1 MLGHRFLGKVALI
14 FADAEADF
22 ALHRADADDLGH
34 HLVAHV
40 EHFLGLL
47 HAVIRQFADVNQ
59 SLNAVLEPRES
70 AEAHELRDL
79 NLNMRPDRQLL
90 DDRHPRV
97 FFELL
102 EAHADLL
109 GFRVD
114 AQNLDLDFLALLQH
128 FRRIV
133 DLLRP

>member
-1 MLGHRFLGKVALI
+1 M
-14 FADAEADF
+14 
-22 ALHRADADDLGH
+22 
-34 HLVAHV
+34 
-40 EHFLGLL
+40 
-47 HAVIRQFADVNQ
+47 NQ